1 MPVTEQVRTA
11 MRDSDLAI
19 RFHDTAGTSTAVR
32 AGLVVVIDGSTP
44 ANR

>member
-11 MRDSDLAI
+11 MRDI
-19 RFHDTAGTSTAVR
+19 RFHDTAGTRTAAR
-32 AGLVVVIDGSTP
+32 GGLVVIDGSTL